1 MNDKDNIYEYFHKT
15 FNNMKGRFHIIDQRI
30 PMDVQVQYFKRA
42 ELVRSGDKQLT
53 DEEFEAFREAL
64 YDKTPSPERDMEYML
79 TKLAVSG
86 EVKAFRLLEDYAKRA
101 DPEVADW
108 ANMALV
114 DSRITIEADLLDEK
128 PVLISTGLGGKGEKM
143 RFYVL
148 IVASGDE
155 PLQQYQREAVTR
167 EFDFAMPAEDCE
179 IERMT
184 VGDLHV
190 EMLVLIPAKK
200 DIPGMFNRIIAEC
213 NQYGNFHFNTV
224 NVNNVRELPESEVDE
239 IIRQNH
245 GCKNRR
251 AGY

>member
-1 MNDKDNIYEYFHKT
+1 MNDKDNIYERFHNT
-15 FNNMKGRFHIIDQRI
+15 FNNMKEHFHIIDQRI
-30 PMDVQVQYFKRA
+30 PMDVQLQYFRRA
-42 ELVRSGDKQLT
+42 ELVRSGDKQMT
-53 DEEFEAFREAL
+53 DEEFDAFREAL
-64 YDKTPSPERDMEYML
+64 YDKAPASGRNIEYML
-79 TKLAVSG
+79 TKLAASG
-86 EVKAFRLLEDYAKRA
+86 EVRAFRLLEDYAKRA

-108 ANMALV
+108 ANMALM

-148 IVASGDE
+148 IVSSGDE
-155 PLQQYQREAVTR
+155 PLQQYQREAVMR

-190 EMLVLIPAKK
+190 EMLVLIPARK

-224 NVNNVRELPESEVDE
+224 TVNNVKELTKIEIAE
-239 IIRQNH
+239 IIMQNH
-245 GCKNRR
+245 ENKNRR
-251 AGY
+251 AGR